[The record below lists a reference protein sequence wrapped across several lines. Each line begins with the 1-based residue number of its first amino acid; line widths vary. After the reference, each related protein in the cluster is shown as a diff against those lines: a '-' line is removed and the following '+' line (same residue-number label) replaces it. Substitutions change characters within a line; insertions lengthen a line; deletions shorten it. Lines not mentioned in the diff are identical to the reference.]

1 MQLDLEELRNVMI
14 NNNICNRAWKSGL
27 ISPHTVGD
35 QLMVVQVRKGPLAMQ
50 VCAVTMDAGGVTSL
64 RRAGRCWGEMSPSRA
79 LHPTCLNVI
88 KPSASHP

>member
-1 MQLDLEELRNVMI
+1 MQLDLEELCNVII

>member
-50 VCAVTMDAGGVTSL
+50 GCAVTMDAGGVTSL
-64 RRAGRCWGEMSPSRA
+64 QRAGRCWGEMSPSRA